1 MLPAQLEAMDVN
13 AQNLANQV
21 EITMQE
27 NHHLSSTLR
36 DITITPLTQEA
47 KELASK
53 LTQEVLYKHYT
64 PQMLI
69 TSYYLLE

>member
-1 MLPAQLEAMDVN
+1 MLPEQLEAMDVN
-13 AQNLANQV
+13 VQNLANQV

-27 NHHLSSTLR
+27 NHNLSSTLR

-53 LTQEVLYKHYT
+53 LTQEVLYKHYA